1 MCISQRGAV
10 MSKKSSSS
18 KKKDI
23 AQLILAILVLI
34 AIFGPINIINSSNK
48 WNGTI
53 LNISIGLLA
62 FVAIFYPLVIK
73 RDIQKKR
80 EALLMT
86 EWKERFPRVQNLL
99 LSLEKESASNSNTLP
114 NYDRMLNYCELP

>member
-1 MCISQRGAV
+1 

-114 NYDRMLNYCELP
+114 NYDRMLNYCELPRAKARGV